1 MTDNM
6 MPTCA
11 KCGKPL
17 LEDMRFCPYCGQPM
31 VAEEM
36 ERFEPVKGEIV
47 TSVAAPAYIVGRQ
60 GVFAMAMTSGKL
72 IFARI
77 QEVQLDR
84 GKAELRQAGIF
95 MPGSSSS
102 DNVSRFYEMS
112 PEEVLVETKDN
123 FSVEASDVT
132 SVRLSYD
139 GDDEGKYVINIR
151 AEELELTF
159 TLPYD
164 KYYRDLL
171 FRLFDGRVTW

>member
-1 MTDNM
+1 M
-6 MPTCA
+6 MPSCA

-17 LEDMRFCPYCGQPM
+17 LEGMRFCPYCGQSLA
-31 VAEEM
+31 AEEM
-36 ERFEPVKGEIV
+36 EQFEPAKGEVV
-47 TSVAAPAYIVGRQ
+47 TAVAAPSHIVGRE
-60 GVFAMAMTSGKL
+60 GTYALAMTPEKL

-77 QEVQLDR
+77 REVDIDQAK
-84 GKAELRQAGIF
+84 GELRQAGIF

-112 PEEVLVETKDN
+112 PELVIEETEGN
-123 FSVEASDVT
+123 FSIDASEV
-132 SVRLSYD
+132 SAIHLSYD
-139 GDDEGKYVINIR
+139 GDNGGKYVIKLR

-171 FRLFDGRVTW
+171 FRLFEGRITW